1 MLTALTLALIA
12 LITVVDILAPPDI
25 HLGPLLIVAP
35 ALTASFAGPRATAAV
50 ALIAFAALTVIGSVR
65 DSLTSANIETQLS
78 AQAVVSAL
86 IIGLRVL
93 RERHERELARV
104 RSVSEAAQRVLLRPL
119 PDRIGPLHLASV
131 YLAAEAEAQVGGDLY
146 AAARTA
152 TGTRLLV
159 GDVRGK
165 GLSSLGDAA
174 LLLGAF
180 RAAAHLHAELPDLA
194 AYLDGSVSWDL
205 AQLAEQS
212 RQARR
217 TQQDR
222 RALPRASSHGAD
234 EEPHESGEAGESFI
248 TAVLLDIPDD
258 GSPVRLIDC
267 GHPPPLLLRPEG
279 ITTLAARQPSPP
291 LGLGDLAPVR
301 YEVETFPFRPGDRLL
316 IYTDGVIEA
325 RDAQRRFY
333 PLTERVTA
341 WRADRPT
348 VLLHRLRRDLL
359 AHVGGRLDDDA
370 AMVVVERLP
379 DDDGPQ
385 HGSRSTAHL
394 GAPAGLGTPAGLGS
408 AAGAGAAAGLG
419 STAGLGPAAT
429 GSGPTDSGPTDSGAA
444 GPGSAEPRSA
454 GPRSAG
460 PGSAA
465 GSATAC
471 TAAAARR
478 SSSSSSTAPG

>member
-1 MLTALTLALIA
+1 MLTALTLALIV
-12 LITVVDILAPPDI
+12 LITVVDVLSPPDV

-35 ALTASFAGPRATAAV
+35 ALTASFAGPRATAGV
-50 ALIAFAALTVIGSVR
+50 AALAFAALSVIGAVR
-65 DSLTSANIETQLS
+65 ENLTSTNIETQLC
-78 AQAVVSAL
+78 AQLVVSVL
-86 IIGLRVL
+86 IVGLRVL

-119 PDRIGPLHLASV
+119 PERIGPLHLASV

-146 AAARTA
+146 AAARTT

-212 RQARR
+212 RR
-217 TQQDR
+217 DR
-222 RALPRASSHGAD
+222 RDRQHRQALSALPRPAP
-234 EEPHESGEAGESFI
+234 EELPTESGESFI

-267 GHPPPLLLRPEG
+267 GHPPPLLLRPDG
-279 ITTLAARQPSPP
+279 ITTLAAPHPAPP
-291 LGLGDLAPVR
+291 LGLGELAPVR
-301 YEVETFPFRPGDRLL
+301 YETDTFRLRPGDRLL

-341 WRADRPT
+341 WRAERPAA
-348 VLLHRLRRDLL
+348 LLQHLRRDLL

-379 DDDGPQ
+379 
-385 HGSRSTAHL
+385 
-394 GAPAGLGTPAGLGS
+394 
-408 AAGAGAAAGLG
+408 
-419 STAGLGPAAT
+419 
-429 GSGPTDSGPTDSGAA
+429 
-444 GPGSAEPRSA
+444 
-454 GPRSAG
+454 
-460 PGSAA
+460 
-465 GSATAC
+465 
-471 TAAAARR
+471 
-478 SSSSSSTAPG
+478 

>member
-1 MLTALTLALIA
+1 MTALPLALIV
-12 LITVVDILAPPDI
+12 LITVVDVLSPPAI

-35 ALTASFAGPRATAAV
+35 ALTASFAGPRATAGV
-50 ALIAFAALTVIGSVR
+50 ALLALAALTVIGAVR
-65 DSLTSANIETQLS
+65 EGLTSANIETQLS
-78 AQAVVSAL
+78 AQLIVSVL
-86 IIGLRVL
+86 IVALRVL

-146 AAARTA
+146 AAARTT

-180 RAAAHLHAELPDLA
+180 RAAAHLHTDLPSLA
-194 AYLDGSVSWDL
+194 AYLDGSVCWDL
-205 AQLAEQS
+205 AQLAEA
-212 RQARR
+212 REAETRRAETRRAEAKHPEAKHPEAKHPEARR
-217 TQQDR
+217 PERSR
-222 RALPRASSHGAD
+222 RQPPPESAPD
-234 EEPHESGEAGESFI
+234 EGGESFI

-258 GSPVRLIDC
+258 GEFVHLIDC

-279 ITTLAARQPSPP
+279 VVTLSTRYPAPP
-291 LGLGDLAPVR
+291 LGLGELAPVT
-301 YEVETFPFRPGDRLL
+301 YEVQTFPFRPGDRLL

-341 WRADRPT
+341 WQTERPA
-348 VLLHRLRRDLL
+348 VLLDRLRRDLL
-359 AHVGGRLDDDA
+359 THVGRRLDDDA

-379 DDDGPQ
+379 
-385 HGSRSTAHL
+385 
-394 GAPAGLGTPAGLGS
+394 
-408 AAGAGAAAGLG
+408 
-419 STAGLGPAAT
+419 
-429 GSGPTDSGPTDSGAA
+429 
-444 GPGSAEPRSA
+444 
-454 GPRSAG
+454 
-460 PGSAA
+460 
-465 GSATAC
+465 
-471 TAAAARR
+471 
-478 SSSSSSTAPG
+478 

>member
-1 MLTALTLALIA
+1 MPDRRVLTALTLALIV
-12 LITVVDILAPPDI
+12 LIAVVDVLSPPDI

-35 ALTASFAGPRATAAV
+35 ALTASFAGPRATAWV
-50 ALIAFAALTVIGSVR
+50 AALAFAALTVIGAARS
-65 DSLTSANIETQLS
+65 SLTSANIETQLS
-78 AQAVVSAL
+78 AQLIVSAL
-86 IIGLRVL
+86 IVGLRVL
-93 RERHERELARV
+93 RDRHERELARV

-119 PDRIGPLHLASV
+119 PERIGPLHLASV

-212 RQARR
+212 RRERR
-217 TQQDR
+217 DRQDR
-222 RALPRASSHGAD
+222 RERQARSVLPLPPPEAPA
-234 EEPHESGEAGESFI
+234 EESGEAGESFI

-258 GSPVRLIDC
+258 GSAVRLIDC
-267 GHPPPLLLRPEG
+267 GHPPPLLLRPDG
-279 ITTLAARQPSPP
+279 VTALAAPHPAPP
-291 LGLGDLAPVR
+291 LGLGELAPRR
-301 YEVETFPFRPGDRLL
+301 YETETFPFGPGDRLL

-341 WRADRPT
+341 WRAETPAA
-348 VLLHRLRRDLL
+348 LLQGLRRDLL

-379 DDDGPQ
+379 
-385 HGSRSTAHL
+385 
-394 GAPAGLGTPAGLGS
+394 
-408 AAGAGAAAGLG
+408 
-419 STAGLGPAAT
+419 
-429 GSGPTDSGPTDSGAA
+429 
-444 GPGSAEPRSA
+444 
-454 GPRSAG
+454 
-460 PGSAA
+460 
-465 GSATAC
+465 
-471 TAAAARR
+471 
-478 SSSSSSTAPG
+478 

>member
-1 MLTALTLALIA
+1 MLTVLTLALIA
-12 LITVVDILAPPDI
+12 LITVVDVLSPPDV

-35 ALTASFAGPRATAAV
+35 ALTASFAGPRATTGV
-50 ALIAFAALTVIGSVR
+50 ALLALAALTVIGLAR
-65 DSLTSANIETQLS
+65 DGLTTANHETQLG
-78 AQAVVSAL
+78 AQIVVSVL
-86 IIGLRVL
+86 IVGLRVL

-119 PDRIGPLHLASV
+119 PERIGPLHLASV

-205 AQLAEQS
+205 AQLAEQA
-212 RQARR
+212 RQ
-217 TQQDR
+217 D
-222 RALPRASSHGAD
+222 GY
-234 EEPHESGEAGESFI
+234 ESGESFI

-279 ITTLAARQPSPP
+279 ITTLAARRPAPP
-291 LGLGDLAPVR
+291 LGLGELAPAP

-325 RDAQRRFY
+325 RDSQRRFY
-333 PLTERVTA
+333 PLAERVAA
-341 WRADRPT
+341 WSADRPAA
-348 VLLHRLRRDLL
+348 LLNRLHHDLL
-359 AHVGGRLDDDA
+359 AHVGGHLDDDA
-370 AMVVVERLP
+370 AMVLVERLP
-379 DDDGPQ
+379 DDGP
-385 HGSRSTAHL
+385 HGSRSQ
-394 GAPAGLGTPAGLGS
+394 AGLRATAGLGS
-408 AAGAGAAAGLG
+408 AI
-419 STAGLGPAAT
+419 GLGPAA
-429 GSGPTDSGPTDSGAA
+429 DI
-444 GPGSAEPRSA
+444 GSAV
-454 GPRSAG
+454 
-460 PGSAA
+460 
-465 GSATAC
+465 ATTG

>member
-1 MLTALTLALIA
+1 MTALPLALII
-12 LITVVDILAPPDI
+12 LITVVDILSPPQI

-35 ALTASFAGPRATAAV
+35 ALTASLAGARATAGVAV
-50 ALIAFAALTVIGSVR
+50 LALAALTVIGFVR
-65 DSLTSANIETQLS
+65 DGLTSANIETQLG
-78 AQAVVSAL
+78 AQVVVSTL
-86 IIGLRVL
+86 IIGLRAL
-93 RERHERELARV
+93 RDRHERELARV

-119 PDRIGPLHLASV
+119 PERIGPLRLSSV

-180 RAAAHLHAELPDLA
+180 RAAAHLHTDLPALA
-194 AYLDGSVSWDL
+194 AYLDGSVCWDL

-212 RQARR
+212 RQSQQSRDSRQPRR
-217 TQQDR
+217 SR
-222 RALPRASSHGAD
+222 
-234 EEPHESGEAGESFI
+234 ESGRPEDDGAPDEGGESFI

-258 GSPVRLIDC
+258 GTPVRLIDC

-279 ITTLAARQPSPP
+279 IVTLAARHPAPP
-291 LGLGDLAPVR
+291 LGLGELAPVE

-333 PLTERVTA
+333 PLTERVAAWQSDHPTA
-341 WRADRPT
+341 
-348 VLLHRLRRDLL
+348 LLHRLHHDLL

-370 AMVVVERLP
+370 AMVLVERLP
-379 DDDGPQ
+379 
-385 HGSRSTAHL
+385 
-394 GAPAGLGTPAGLGS
+394 
-408 AAGAGAAAGLG
+408 
-419 STAGLGPAAT
+419 
-429 GSGPTDSGPTDSGAA
+429 
-444 GPGSAEPRSA
+444 
-454 GPRSAG
+454 
-460 PGSAA
+460 
-465 GSATAC
+465 
-471 TAAAARR
+471 
-478 SSSSSSTAPG
+478 

>member
-1 MLTALTLALIA
+1 MPLRQRPDAPHPPPAPHPPDRRRAWRPDRRVLTALTLALIV
-12 LITVVDILAPPDI
+12 LITVVDIVSPPDV

-35 ALTASFAGPRATAAV
+35 ALTASFAGPRATAGV
-50 ALIAFAALTVIGSVR
+50 AALAFAALTVIGAVR
-65 DSLTSANIETQLS
+65 DGLTSANIETQLS
-78 AQAVVSAL
+78 AQLIVSAL
-86 IIGLRVL
+86 IVGLRVL

-119 PDRIGPLHLASV
+119 PERIGPLHLASV

-212 RQARR
+212 RRDRWERRERQALS
-217 TQQDR
+217 
-222 RALPRASSHGAD
+222 ALPFPPP
-234 EEPHESGEAGESFI
+234 EEPPEESGDSGESFI

-267 GHPPPLLLRPEG
+267 GHPPPLLLHPDG
-279 ITTLAARQPSPP
+279 ITALAARQPSPP
-291 LGLGDLAPVR
+291 LGLGELAPTR
-301 YEVETFPFRPGDRLL
+301 YETETFPFRPGDRLL

-341 WRADRPT
+341 WRAEHPAA
-348 VLLHRLRRDLL
+348 LLHHLRRDLL
-359 AHVGGRLDDDA
+359 AHVGGRLNDDA

-379 DDDGPQ
+379 
-385 HGSRSTAHL
+385 
-394 GAPAGLGTPAGLGS
+394 
-408 AAGAGAAAGLG
+408 
-419 STAGLGPAAT
+419 
-429 GSGPTDSGPTDSGAA
+429 
-444 GPGSAEPRSA
+444 
-454 GPRSAG
+454 
-460 PGSAA
+460 
-465 GSATAC
+465 
-471 TAAAARR
+471 
-478 SSSSSSTAPG
+478 

>member
-1 MLTALTLALIA
+1 MLTALTLALIV
-12 LITVVDILAPPDI
+12 LITVVDIVSPPDV

-35 ALTASFAGPRATAAV
+35 ALTASFAGPRATAGV
-50 ALIAFAALTVIGSVR
+50 AALAFAALTVIGAVR
-65 DSLTSANIETQLS
+65 DGLTSANIETQLS
-78 AQAVVSAL
+78 AQLIVSAL
-86 IIGLRVL
+86 IVGLRVL

-119 PDRIGPLHLASV
+119 PERIGPLHLASV

-212 RQARR
+212 RRDRWERRERQALS
-217 TQQDR
+217 
-222 RALPRASSHGAD
+222 ALPFPPPED
-234 EEPHESGEAGESFI
+234 PPEESGDSGESFI

-267 GHPPPLLLRPEG
+267 GHPPPLLLHPDG
-279 ITTLAARQPSPP
+279 ITALAARQPSPP
-291 LGLGDLAPVR
+291 LGLGELAPTR
-301 YEVETFPFRPGDRLL
+301 YETETFPFRPGDRLL

-341 WRADRPT
+341 WRAEHPAA
-348 VLLHRLRRDLL
+348 LLQHLRRDLL

-379 DDDGPQ
+379 
-385 HGSRSTAHL
+385 
-394 GAPAGLGTPAGLGS
+394 
-408 AAGAGAAAGLG
+408 
-419 STAGLGPAAT
+419 
-429 GSGPTDSGPTDSGAA
+429 
-444 GPGSAEPRSA
+444 
-454 GPRSAG
+454 
-460 PGSAA
+460 
-465 GSATAC
+465 
-471 TAAAARR
+471 
-478 SSSSSSTAPG
+478 